1 MAAGIKLTNLNS
13 RLSGPQ
19 EKAVKGG
26 KQPAAFLTGPTRTA
40 RNFQQPNPLI
50 SEFLNNNPKQES
62 FYQMFSGPEA
72 QQAQFEID
80 NRVGFYGNTFD
91 GANNNQAQIFLTKY
105 YANLARSDVD
115 PEGKN
120 SAEGKQL
127 IEPDRIVRPEN
138 LEQLSSQPAT
148 GGGGVQDPN
157 VAGKFPSNSVAV

>member
-26 KQPAAFLTGPTRTA
+26 KQAAGFLTGPTRTA
-40 RNFQQPNPLI
+40 RNFQQPNPLV

-80 NRVGFYGNTFD
+80 NSVGFYGNTFE
-91 GANNNQAQIFLTKY
+91 GQNNNQAQVFLSKY
-105 YANLARSDVD
+105 YSAL
-115 PEGKN
+115 GGGN

-138 LEQLSSQPAT
+138 LAQLSSQPAA
-148 GGGGVQDPN
+148 GSGGVQDPN

>member
-26 KQPAAFLTGPTRTA
+26 KQAAGFLTGPTRTA
-40 RNFQQPNPLI
+40 RNFQQPNPLV

-72 QQAQFEID
+72 QQAQFEFD

-91 GANNNQAQIFLTKY
+91 GANNNQAQVFLTKY
-105 YANLARSDVD
+105 YSAL
-115 PEGKN
+115 GGGN

-138 LEQLSSQPAT
+138 FAQLSSQPAA
-148 GGGGVQDPN
+148 GSGGVQDPN

>member
-13 RLSGPQ
+13 RLNSPQ

-26 KQPAAFLTGPTRTA
+26 KQAAGFLTGPTRTA
-40 RNFQQPNPLI
+40 RNFQQPNPLV

-80 NRVGFYGNTFD
+80 NKVGFYGNTFD

-105 YANLARSDVD
+105 YSALGGA
-115 PEGKN
+115 N

-138 LEQLSSQPAT
+138 LSQLSSQPAT

>member
-26 KQPAAFLTGPTRTA
+26 KQAAGFLTGPTRTA
-40 RNFQQPNPLI
+40 RNFQQPNPLVT
-50 SEFLNNNPKQES
+50 EFLKNNPKQES

-80 NRVGFYGNTFD
+80 NRVGYYGNTFE
-91 GANNNQAQIFLTKY
+91 GQNNNQAQVFLSKY
-105 YANLARSDVD
+105 YSAL
-115 PEGKN
+115 GGGN

-138 LEQLSSQPAT
+138 LAQLSSQPAA
-148 GGGGVQDPN
+148 GSGGVQDPN
-157 VAGKFPSNSVAV
+157 VAGKFPSNSVTV

>member
-19 EKAVKGG
+19 EKAVKGD
-26 KQPAAFLTGPTRTA
+26 KQAAGFLTGPTRTA
-40 RNFQQPNPLI
+40 RNFQQPNPLV

-72 QQAQFEID
+72 EQAQFEID
-80 NRVGFYGNTFD
+80 NRVGFYGNTFE
-91 GANNNQAQIFLTKY
+91 GQNNNQAQVFLSKY
-105 YANLARSDVD
+105 YSAL
-115 PEGKN
+115 GGGN

-138 LEQLSSQPAT
+138 LSQLSSQPAT

>member
-26 KQPAAFLTGPTRTA
+26 KQAAGFLTGPTRTA
-40 RNFQQPNPLI
+40 RNFQQPNPLV

-80 NRVGFYGNTFD
+80 NKVGFYGNTFE
-91 GANNNQAQIFLTKY
+91 GQNNNQAQIFLSKY
-105 YANLARSDVD
+105 YSAL
-115 PEGKN
+115 GGGN

-138 LEQLSSQPAT
+138 LAQLSSQPAA
-148 GGGGVQDPN
+148 GSGGVQDPN
-157 VAGKFPSNSVAV
+157 VAGKFPTNSVAV

>member
-13 RLSGPQ
+13 RLSSPQ

-26 KQPAAFLTGPTRTA
+26 KQAAGFLTGPTRTA
-40 RNFQQPNPLI
+40 RNFQQPNPLV

-72 QQAQFEID
+72 EQAQFEID
-80 NRVGFYGNTFD
+80 NRVGFYGNTFE

-105 YANLARSDVD
+105 YSALGGPNTAQ
-115 PEGKN
+115 GKR
-120 SAEGKQL
+120 L
-127 IEPDRIVRPEN
+127 IEDDRIVEPRN
-138 LEQLSSQPAT
+138 LQQLSSNPAT
-148 GGGGVQDPN
+148 EASSIQDPN